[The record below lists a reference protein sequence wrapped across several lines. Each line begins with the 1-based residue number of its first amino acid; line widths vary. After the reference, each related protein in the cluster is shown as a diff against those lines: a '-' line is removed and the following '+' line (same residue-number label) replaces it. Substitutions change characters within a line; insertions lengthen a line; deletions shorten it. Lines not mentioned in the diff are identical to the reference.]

1 VLKDISSHG
10 YYVNLALPKQTRTM
24 TRIKKSDNI
33 SPANGNKRKGRNEN
47 TDSKEMACAL
57 SYNNSDGA
65 PRIIKMG
72 QTIKK
77 EKRNER
83 EPHTKYMAAQD
94 KGIERRRGNSS
105 ILVSH
110 TPKRNI
116 SNRNSIEKETNNDT
130 RELVLPSD
138 SNVVKGNV

>member
-1 VLKDISSHG
+1 
-10 YYVNLALPKQTRTM
+10 M
-24 TRIKKSDNI
+24 TRIKQNDNI
-33 SPANGNKRKGRNEN
+33 SAANGNKRKGRNEN
-47 TDSKEMACAL
+47 TDSEVMKRDL
-57 SYNNSDGA
+57 SYYNSDCG

-72 QTIKK
+72 KTVKK
-77 EKRNER
+77 EKRNGR
-83 EPHTKYMAAQD
+83 KPYAKYLAAQD
-94 KGIERRRGNSS
+94 RGIQKRARGNSS

-116 SNRNSIEKETNNDT
+116 LGRNSVEKETNNDT